1 MKRMFSSETI
11 KHLDKEVRVCG
22 WVNGVRSH
30 GKIIFADIRDK
41 EGLLQLVFTP
51 KNEKIYK
58 IAQEMKPEWVILVEG
73 RIQKRPKQMVNPKIK
88 TGEVELQ
95 AQKIEIFSK
104 AKPMPFPI
112 DTLGYEINEEIRL
125 KYRYLDLRR
134 ERLKK
139 NLETRQKTI
148 QFMRNFLIEKGFLEV
163 ETPILTKSTPEG
175 ARDFLVPS
183 RTYPGKFYALPQS
196 PQQYKQ
202 LLMVSGIE
210 KYFQIARC
218 FRDEDPRGDRQ
229 AEFTQL
235 DIEMSF
241 IEQEDILNLIEEL
254 CVSLVENL
262 FSEKKISKIPFPR
275 ITYKDAMK
283 KYNSDKPDLRKD
295 KKDKNELAFAFIID
309 FPLFEWKES
318 EKRFDAMHH
327 PFTRPQ
333 EEDIEKIK
341 KNPEKILAYQHDLVL
356 NGYEVGGG
364 SLRIYKPEMLEAI
377 FEIMGHKKEE
387 IRKKFGHLLEAFK
400 YGVPPH
406 GGIAPGIDRFL
417 AVIQG
422 EPNIREIMAFPK
434 TGGNRSMMMD
444 APSEVSKEQLKEL
457 RIKIDK
463 KDK

>member
-1 MKRMFSSETI
+1 MKRIFSNETT
-11 KHLDKEVRVCG
+11 KHLDKEVKVCG
-22 WVNGVRSH
+22 WVQSIRSH
-30 GKIIFADIRDK
+30 GKIIFIDLRDK
-41 EGLLQLVFTP
+41 EGLLQIVFIP
-51 KNEKIYK
+51 KNKEIYETAK
-58 IAQEMKPEWVILVEG
+58 ELKPEWVISVEG
-73 RIQKRPKQMVNPKIK
+73 KIQKRPKQMINSKIE
-88 TGEVELQ
+88 TGEIELLPD
-95 AQKIEIFSK
+95 KLEVLSE
-104 AKPMPFPI
+104 AKTLPFPV
-112 DTLGYEINEEIRL
+112 DTDGYEINEKIRL

-134 ERLKK
+134 ARLKK
-139 NLETRQKTI
+139 NLETRHKTI
-148 QFMRNFLIEKGFLEV
+148 QFMRDFLIEKGFLEV

-183 RTYPGKFYALPQS
+183 RTYPGTFYALPQS

-241 IEQEDILNLIEEL
+241 VEQEDILSLIEEL
-254 CVSLVENL
+254 YVSLVKKL
-262 FSEKKISKIPFPR
+262 FPKKKINKIPFPR

-295 KKDKNELAFAFIID
+295 KKDKDELAFAFIID
-309 FPLFEWKES
+309 FPLFEWKKS
-318 EKRFDAMHH
+318 EKRFDSMHH

-333 EEDIEKIK
+333 EEDIGKIK
-341 KNPEKILAYQHDLVL
+341 KSPDKVLAYQHDLVL

-377 FEIMGHKKEE
+377 FEIMGHKKQE
-387 IRKKFGHLLEAFK
+387 IREKFGHLLEAFE

-417 AVIQG
+417 AVVQG
-422 EPNIREIMAFPK
+422 EPNIREVMAFPK
-434 TGGNRSMMMD
+434 TGENRSIMMD
-444 APSEVSKEQLKEL
+444 APSKVTEEQLKDL
-457 RIKIDK
+457 HIKINK

>member
-1 MKRMFSSETI
+1 MFSSETI

-387 IRKKFGHLLEAFK
+387 IRKKFGHLLEAFE